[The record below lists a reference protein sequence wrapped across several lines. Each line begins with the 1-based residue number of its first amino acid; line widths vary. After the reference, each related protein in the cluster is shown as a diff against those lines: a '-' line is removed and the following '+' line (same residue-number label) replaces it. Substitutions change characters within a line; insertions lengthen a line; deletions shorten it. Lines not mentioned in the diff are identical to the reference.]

1 MTAMETF
8 TSWHTW
14 ADAEPGLSERLPADV
29 VARLARAVEFARVH
43 HGDQRRKTG
52 VPYLE
57 HLLEALQVL
66 VQGAGVTRPDVL
78 VAAVLHD
85 VVEDTPCTLDE
96 VSAEFGPRVA
106 ELVGWVTI
114 PVPGPGESRPAV
126 RQAYLRRLRDAP
138 RDAILVKLADRASNV
153 QTLRNLPLTEQRSY
167 YEQTVDHIVP
177 LAADKPWF
185 AAWYADWQAELADLA
200 GPRTGAK
207 PG

>member
-1 MTAMETF
+1 M
-8 TSWHTW
+8 
-14 ADAEPGLSERLPADV
+14 
-29 VARLARAVEFARVH
+29 
-43 HGDQRRKTG
+43 
-52 VPYLE
+52 
-57 HLLEALQVL
+57 
-66 VQGAGVTRPDVL
+66 L

-96 VSAEFGPRVA
+96 VSIEFGPRVA

-114 PVPGPGESRPAV
+114 PPACPGESRPAV

-138 RDAILVKLADRASNV
+138 RDAVLVKLADRASNV

-185 AAWYADWQAELADLA
+185 AAWYAGWQGGTG
-200 GPRTGAK
+200 GPGQPKDAC
-207 PG
+207 